1 MHWQKGFTL
10 IELLIVVA
18 VIGVISSIAIPNYI
32 SSRRAARETSAIG
45 TIRTII
51 SAEGAFFSTSGGYS
65 SYTVMSSLSA
75 QNLVDPSLTGGVK
88 DGYVF
93 DITQSDPTK
102 YLITAKPQGTE
113 ASAMRYFYADESG
126 LILEKL
132 GVDDMATATPI
143 SNH

>member
-32 SSRRAARETSAIG
+32 SSRRSARETSAIG
-45 TIRTII
+45 TVRTLV
-51 SAEGAFFSTSGGYS
+51 SAEGSYFSTSGGYS
-65 SYTVMSSLSA
+65 SYTVMSGLSA
-75 QNLVDPSLTGGVK
+75 QNLIDASLTGVK
-88 DGYVF
+88 DGYLY

-102 YLITAKPQGTE
+102 YVITARPQGTE
-113 ASAMRYFYADESG
+113 ATAMRYFYASESG

-132 GVDDMATATPI
+132 GVDDMSTATPI
-143 SNH
+143 ANH